1 MLPGAAS
8 PGAALSKC
16 HPGGVRPDQA
26 RWRGLSPPPDF
37 AWGQETCPFVG
48 RRRGR
53 RRRYTAKVTNFVVVF
68 RIPRVTVPHPTLT
81 RWAGKRPRILAN
93 FLRLLVMTR

>member
-1 MLPGAAS
+1 MAT
-8 PGAALSKC
+8 
-16 HPGGVRPDQA
+16 
-26 RWRGLSPPPDF
+26 LSPPPDF
-37 AWGQETCPFVG
+37 AWGQETRPFVG

-53 RRRYTAKVTNFVVVF
+53 RRRYTAKVTSFVVVF

-93 FLRLLVMTR
+93 FLRLNVMTRCWNRDVRRTGH